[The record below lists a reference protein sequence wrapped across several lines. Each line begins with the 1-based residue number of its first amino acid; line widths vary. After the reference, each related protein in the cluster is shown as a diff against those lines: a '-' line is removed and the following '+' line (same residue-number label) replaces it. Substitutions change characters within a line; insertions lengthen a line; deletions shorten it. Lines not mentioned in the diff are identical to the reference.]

1 MKERIY
7 GSTNRDRTVNTGS
20 RREFFKCDCIKWL
33 DTLDDKSV
41 NLMVCDVPYN
51 TIIKDLETDKGTAAF
66 RSRYVAKTSPI
77 ESDFLEGRLTQ
88 NYEVAVPWEEERSL
102 DEYKKWCTDWY
113 TKAYNKLCDDSFMF
127 LFWSMKYLKLAY
139 ELFDVNR
146 VIFWQ
151 QPNMITRIVGDF
163 CYDITPILVI
173 KKGNPKLNSTAGL
186 WDKSSVFN
194 FAKPQGNY
202 VKDKL
207 VHLCQK
213 PKGLL
218 EHLVWLSDADY
229 KDNVIV
235 DFFAGSGSL
244 LRAVDQAD
252 VLLCDVN
259 SDYFEK
265 FFDIYKSDDR
275 VKNCKMIIL

>member
-7 GSTNRDRTVNTGS
+7 GSKKRDTTVNIDS
-20 RREFFKCDCIKWL
+20 RREFFKRDCIEWL
-33 DTLDDKSV
+33 NTLDDQSV
-41 NLMVCDVPYN
+41 NLIICDVPYN
-51 TIIKDLETDKGTAAF
+51 TIIKDLDTEHGSAF
-66 RSRYVAKTSPI
+66 RSRYIAKASPT
-77 ESDFLEGRLTQ
+77 ESDFLAGRLTSKH
-88 NYEVAVPWEEERSL
+88 EVTVPWKEDRSF
-102 DEYKKWCTDWY
+102 DEYRSWCLTWY
-113 TKAYNKLCDDSFMF
+113 TKAYDKLCDDSFMF
-127 LFWSMKYLKLAY
+127 LFWSMKYLGLAY
-139 ELFDVNR
+139 EIFDVSR

-151 QPNMITRIVGDF
+151 QPNMITRVVGDF

-173 KKGNPKLNSTAGL
+173 KKGNPKLNPSAGL

-202 VKDKL
+202 VQDKL

-218 EHLVWLSDADY
+218 EHLVWLSGADR
-229 KDNVIV
+229 KNNVIV

-252 VLLCDVN
+252 VLLCDIN
-259 SDYFEK
+259 NDYFEK
-265 FFDIYKSDDR
+265 FFDIYKTDDR
-275 VKNCKMIIL
+275 VKYCKIIK

>member
-7 GSTNRDRTVNTGS
+7 GSVNRQVDVNTDS
-20 RREFFKCDCIKWL
+20 TRIFTVADCLDYL
-33 DTLDDKSV
+33 DTIKTNSV
-41 NLMVCDVPYN
+41 NLIICDVPYN
-51 TIIKDLETDKGTAAF
+51 TIIKDLETERGTAAF
-66 RSRYVAKTSPI
+66 RSRYIAKASPT
-77 ESDFLEGRLTQ
+77 ESDFANGRLTSKH
-88 NYEVAVPWEEERSL
+88 EVTVPWKEDRSF
-102 DEYKKWCTDWY
+102 DEYKSWCLTWY
-113 TKAYNKLCDDSFMF
+113 AKAYDKLCDDSFMF
-127 LFWSMKYLKLAY
+127 LFWSMKYLGLAY
-139 ELFDVNR
+139 EIFDVSR

-173 KKGNPKLNSTAGL
+173 KKGNPKLNPNAGL

-207 VHLCQK
+207 IHLCQK

-218 EHLVWLSDADY
+218 EHLVWLSDADR
-229 KDNVIV
+229 DGNVIM

-244 LRAVDQAD
+244 LRAVDRAD
-252 VLLCDVN
+252 VLLCDIN
-259 SDYFEK
+259 RSYYDK
-265 FFDIYKSDDR
+265 FFEIYKADNR
-275 VKNCKMIIL
+275 VGICKIK